1 MQLFYLLTL
10 LIFYLTIISTV
21 DSEKRVTNN
30 THSVTGGL
38 LIFPGTKWCGPGN
51 VAQDNYDLGSDRK
64 VDMCCRDHDLCEPK
78 IRSGETKYG
87 IKNDGKT
94 PLLSCTCDE
103 VFSNCL
109 KAVNSWTS
117 QIIENIYFKLLG
129 RKCFYYNPKK

>member
-10 LIFYLTIISTV
+10 LMFYLSIVSTV
-21 DSEKRVTNN
+21 DIEKKVTNN
-30 THSVTGGL
+30 TYGVTDRL
-38 LIFPGTKWCGPGN
+38 FIFPGTKWCGPGN
-51 VAQDNYDLGSDRK
+51 VAQDNYDLGSDK
-64 VDMCCRDHDLCEPK
+64 QVDMCCRDHDLCEPK

-87 IKNDGKT
+87 IVNHGRT

-129 RKCFYYNPKK
+129 RKCFHYNTEK